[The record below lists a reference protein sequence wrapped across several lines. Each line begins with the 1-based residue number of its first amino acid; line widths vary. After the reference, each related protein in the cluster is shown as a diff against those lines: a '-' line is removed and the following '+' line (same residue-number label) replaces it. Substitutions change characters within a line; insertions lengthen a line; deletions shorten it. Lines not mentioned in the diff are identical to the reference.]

1 MQRTGDSAAGAAA
14 GAEGSVHGASGDQIA
29 PEANEEPAAGSGHD
43 APGEQL
49 VLGAGTEAAAEA
61 AKDLQVVC

>member
-1 MQRTGDSAAGAAA
+1 
-14 GAEGSVHGASGDQIA
+14 VHGASGDQIA